1 MYVCQYI
8 YVRATML
15 GIHTRVYVN
24 WHNEVVAESRRELA
38 ARIVSSY
45 ESWRERAIVLNRK
58 KDKWSQLYWFLVHI
72 LLKAICLPATR
83 GIGSIF
89 PIYPYVR
96 VLKHTSLTSTVK
108 DLKLNF
114 GTVRPVLC
122 TITPG
127 LQARE
132 RFFEQ

>member
-72 LLKAICLPATR
+72 LKAICMPAASRLVAFFLYTR
-83 GIGSIF
+83 AC
-89 PIYPYVR
+89 VC
-96 VLKHTSLTSTVK
+96 
-108 DLKLNF
+108 KL
-114 GTVRPVLC
+114 
-122 TITPG
+122 
-127 LQARE
+127 A
-132 RFFEQ
+132 